1 MLNLGLL
8 GLLTILA
15 ICLLTVMAVAL
26 ITVLVV
32 VLSRSRKQQ
41 DEGNRGNDR

>member
-1 MLNLGLL
+1 MPNLGVLELL
-8 GLLTILA
+8 IILA
-15 ICLLTVMAVAL
+15 ICLLPVMAVAL